1 MSYKTILAIDQSTQ
15 STKAALFDERLNLV
29 SSHALAHRQ
38 YYPQNGWVEH
48 DAQEI
53 FDNLLKAAKG
63 ALDGA
68 DMSRLQAVAISNQRE
83 TVVFWDR
90 ETLLPC
96 RKAIVWQDGRADEI
110 CKRIK
115 GSEERVLELSGMPLS
130 PLFSAA
136 KIRWAIEN
144 DEAVKL
150 LLEQKRLC
158 VGTVDAYLV
167 HRLTGSYACD
177 VTNACRT
184 QLMNIHNLSWDDEL
198 CGLFGIDKDIL
209 PEISF
214 SDRVF
219 GMTDIGGLLNR
230 KIPLC
235 GVVGDSQGAFFALG
249 CHEKGLAKT
258 SYGTGSSVMANVGR
272 KAVISKSLAATV
284 GIAAQGDVDYALEG
298 NISHSAD
305 VVSWLCGE
313 MELCPSP
320 CETED
325 IAISAEGTGGVYIVP
340 AFTGLGA
347 PWFIPSARG
356 IICGL
361 NRATSRAHVVR
372 AGLEAIA
379 FQIADVLRAMEM
391 EAGLSVRQ
399 LSADGGASVNGFLM
413 QFQADVLGGD
423 VYVAQQQNL
432 SAMGAAML
440 AGIGTGIFKGK
451 ESAVSLAG
459 EKHRYTASMDADE
472 RARLLDGW
480 RKAIETAMFA
490 ARL

>member
-1 MSYKTILAIDQSTQ
+1 MRQKTILAVDQSTQ
-15 STKAALFDERLNLV
+15 STKAALFDDKLNLV

-53 FDNLLKAAKG
+53 FDNLIEAVRETLKG
-63 ALDGA
+63 ADA
-68 DMSRLQAVAISNQRE
+68 TQLQAISISNQRE
-83 TVVFWDR
+83 TVVFWDK
-90 ETLLPC
+90 ETLRPC
-96 RKAIVWQDGRADEI
+96 RNAIVWQDGRAVDI
-110 CKRIK
+110 CKRIEE
-115 GSEERVLELSGMPLS
+115 SEKRVLELSGMPLS
-130 PLFSAA
+130 PLFSGA

-144 DEAVKL
+144 DENVKA

-158 VGTVDAYLV
+158 VGTMDAYLV
-167 HRLTGSYACD
+167 HRLTGNYACD

-184 QLMNIHNLSWDDEL
+184 QLMNIHDLSWDDEL
-198 CGLFGIDKDIL
+198 CELFGIDKDIL

-219 GMTDIGGLLNR
+219 GMTDIGGLLER

-235 GVVGDSQGAFFALG
+235 GVVGDSQGAFLALG
-249 CHEKGLAKT
+249 CSEKGLAKT
-258 SYGTGSSVMANVGR
+258 SYGTGSSVMANVGDQ
-272 KAVISKSLAATV
+272 AVISKRLAATV
-284 GIAAQGDVDYALEG
+284 GIAAEGKADYALEG

-313 MELCPSP
+313 MGLCPSP

-325 IAISAEGTGGVYIVP
+325 IAVSVEGSGGVYIVP

-361 NRATSRAHVVR
+361 NRATSKAHIVR

-379 FQIADVLRAMEM
+379 FQIADVLLAMEK
-391 EAGLSVRQ
+391 EAGIAVSR
-399 LSADGGASVNGFLM
+399 LSADGGASANAFLM
-413 QFQADVLGGD
+413 QFQADILGGD
-423 VYVAQQQNL
+423 VHVAQQQNL

-440 AGIGTGIFKGK
+440 AGMGTGIFKSK
-451 ESAVSLAG
+451 ESAISLAG
-459 EKHRYTASMDADE
+459 EKRRYSAAMNKGE
-472 RARLLDGW
+472 RKRLLGGW
-480 RKAIETAMFA
+480 RKAVETAVFSSQ
-490 ARL
+490 L